1 LFSLLVPVPVEIVEG
16 ETNEWVKGSTVLVN
30 KVDEHVA
37 EEGLLLVVEY
47 VAVVLYQLVQRIALK
62 SGDIMKIKA
71 NTSSTRTTKSK

>member
-1 LFSLLVPVPVEIVEG
+1 MFSLLVPVPVEIVKG
-16 ETNEWVKGSTVLVN
+16 ETDEWVKGSTVLVN

-71 NTSSTRTTKSK
+71 NTSATRTTKSK

>member
-1 LFSLLVPVPVEIVEG
+1 MFSLLVPVPVEIVKG
-16 ETNEWVKGSTVLVN
+16 ETDEWVKGSTVLVN

-62 SGDIMKIKA
+62 SGDIVKIKA
-71 NTSSTRTTKSK
+71 NTSATRTTKSK

>member
-1 LFSLLVPVPVEIVEG
+1 MFSLLVPVPVEIVKG
-16 ETNEWVKGSTVLVN
+16 ETDEWVEGSTVLVN

-71 NTSSTRTTKSK
+71 NTSATRTTKSK

>member
-1 LFSLLVPVPVEIVEG
+1 MFSLLVPVPVEIVKG
-16 ETNEWVKGSTVLVN
+16 ETDEWVKGSTVLVN